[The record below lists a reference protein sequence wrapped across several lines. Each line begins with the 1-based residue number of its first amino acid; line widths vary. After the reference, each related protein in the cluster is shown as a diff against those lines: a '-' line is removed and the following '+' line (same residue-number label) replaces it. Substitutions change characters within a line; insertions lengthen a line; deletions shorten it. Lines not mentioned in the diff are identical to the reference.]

1 MIRAALLLLLASPLH
16 AGPRTHV
23 PEPGGLILGA
33 LTGPA
38 TGWTAVERVQV
49 FLSGRKPKSMKVEV
63 AGAPGKTRRAYFAPR
78 RKTPAFVE
86 TRLASEAPE
95 RTLERL
101 KSLYEIT
108 SSTGGTVA
116 KRKTWKIELRLKSNG
131 LLRRALWVD
140 RDGGLLLKR
149 ETYRDDGSV
158 ARRERLTSLVL
169 PASTAPELFA
179 GAKAPK
185 PWSPDGF
192 VPSGAGTWSNGLESY
207 TVKDGRVDGLLAED
221 DAARAAGR

>member
-1 MIRAALLLLLASPLH
+1 MTKAALLLLLAAPLH

-49 FLSGRKPKSMKVEV
+49 FLPGKKPKSMKVEV
-63 AGAPGKTRRAYFAPR
+63 SGAPGKTRRAYFAPR
-78 RKTPAFVE
+78 GKTAAFVE
-86 TRLASEAPE
+86 VRLPGEPAEAG
-95 RTLERL
+95 LARL
-101 KSLYEIT
+101 RSLYEIT
-108 SSTGGTVA
+108 ASTGGAVA
-116 KRKTWKIELRLKSNG
+116 KRRTWKVELRLKSSG
-131 LLRRALWVD
+131 VLRRALWID
-140 RDGGLLLKR
+140 RDSGLLMKR
-149 ETYRDDGSV
+149 ETYRDDGTL

-169 PASTAPELFA
+169 PAATEPALFA
-179 GAKAPK
+179 GAAAPK

-192 VPSGAGTWSNGLESY
+192 VPSGPGAWSNGLETY
-207 TVKDGRVDGLLAED
+207 TVKDRRVEGLLAED